1 MILINKLNEI
11 LTYTR
16 EKRNKIQFIQDLT
29 VKLDAEKWAYTFNL
43 RHLYKISDFFIVQV
57 RKMVEKL
64 KEAKFE

>member
-29 VKLDAEKWAYTFNL
+29 VKLDAEKWAYSFDL
-43 RHLYKISDFFIVQV
+43 RHLY
-57 RKMVEKL
+57 EN
-64 KEAKFE
+64 